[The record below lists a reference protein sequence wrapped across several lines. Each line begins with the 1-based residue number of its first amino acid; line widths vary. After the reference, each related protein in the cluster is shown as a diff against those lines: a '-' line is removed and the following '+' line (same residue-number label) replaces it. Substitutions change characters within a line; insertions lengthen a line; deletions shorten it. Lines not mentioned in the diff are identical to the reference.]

1 MSLFQQP
8 VFINLCSSDLERM
21 RTFWTALGADINEE
35 YTAPDMCLCVILT
48 DSTYA
53 MYLTP
58 QHYENFTGGR
68 PGADTLATSAALLAL
83 TVGTREEVDRVAE
96 TALKAGATEV
106 ELTEEIRTEMGQA
119 GMHVR
124 EIVDPDGHQWEF
136 CTA

>member
-1 MSLFQQP
+1 M
-8 VFINLCSSDLERM
+8 
-21 RTFWTALGADINEE
+21 
-35 YTAPDMCLCVILT
+35 
-48 DSTYA
+48 
-53 MYLTP
+53 
-58 QHYENFTGGR
+58 
-68 PGADTLATSAALLAL
+68 ATSAALLAL

>member
-1 MSLFQQP
+1 M
-8 VFINLCSSDLERM
+8 
-21 RTFWTALGADINEE
+21 
-35 YTAPDMCLCVILT
+35 
-48 DSTYA
+48 
-53 MYLTP
+53 
-58 QHYENFTGGR
+58 
-68 PGADTLATSAALLAL
+68 
-83 TVGTREEVDRVAE
+83 GTREEVDRVTE